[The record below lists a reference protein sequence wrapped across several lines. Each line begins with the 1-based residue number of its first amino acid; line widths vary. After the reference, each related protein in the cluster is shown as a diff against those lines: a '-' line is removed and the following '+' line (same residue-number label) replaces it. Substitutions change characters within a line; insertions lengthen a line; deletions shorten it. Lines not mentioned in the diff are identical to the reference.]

1 MAISTAA
8 QTTTW
13 TYVDGDWHEGNVP
26 LLGPRSHAMWLGSSV
41 FDGARWFEDVAPDL
55 DLHARR
61 VNTSAIAL
69 GLKPTMTPE
78 EIVGLTWDGLKK
90 FDGKTA
96 VYIRPMY
103 WAEHG
108 GYMAVAAD
116 PASTRFCLCLY
127 EAPMLPP
134 SGFSITVSPFRRP
147 TIETMPTNAKAGCLY
162 PNNGRAIL
170 EAKMRGFDNALVL
183 DMLGNVAET
192 GSSNIFLVKQGHVFT
207 PAANGTFLSGIT
219 RPRAAGLLADS
230 GLQVTEKTLS
240 VREFLEADE
249 IFSTGNH
256 SKVVP
261 VTRIEERHLQP
272 GPVAKKAR
280 ELYWQWAHS
289 TSAPRGH
296 KRALLRRSGVAPE

>member
-1 MAISTAA
+1 MAVDTSA
-8 QTTTW
+8 QSVTW
-13 TYVDGDWHEGNVP
+13 TYIDGDWHEGNIPV
-26 LLGPRSHAMWLGSSV
+26 LGPRTHATWLGSSV
-41 FDGARWFEDVAPDL
+41 FDGARWFEGVAPDL
-55 DLHARR
+55 DRHSQR

-69 GLKPTMTPE
+69 GLKPVMSVE
-78 EIVGLTWDGLKK
+78 EIVGLTMDGLKK

-108 GYMAVAAD
+108 GYMSVPPD
-116 PASTRFCLCLY
+116 PESTRFMLCLH
-127 EAPMLPP
+127 EAPMIAP
-134 SGFSITVSPFRRP
+134 SGFSVSVSPFRRP
-147 TIETMPTNAKAGCLY
+147 TLETMPTNAKSGCLY

-192 GSSNIFLVKQGHVFT
+192 ATSNVFMVKDGAIHT
-207 PAANGTFLSGIT
+207 PAPNGTFLSGIT
-219 RPRAAGLLADS
+219 RSRVISLLGETGLPTIERS
-230 GLQVTEKTLS
+230 LS
-240 VREFLEADE
+240 VREVKEADE

-261 VTRIEERHLQP
+261 IIRIEDRDLQP

-280 ELYWQWAHS
+280 ELYWEWAHS
-289 TSAPRGH
+289 
-296 KRALLRRSGVAPE
+296 

>member
-1 MAISTAA
+1 MTLAAAA
-8 QTTTW
+8 QTATW
-13 TYVDGDWHEGNVP
+13 TYVDGDWYEGNVAI
-26 LLGPRSHAMWLGSSV
+26 LGPRSHAMWLGTSV
-41 FDGARWFEDVAPDL
+41 FDGGRWFEGVAPDL
-55 DLHARR
+55 DLHCAR
-61 VNTSAIAL
+61 VNASAAAL
-69 GLKPTMTPE
+69 GLKPTMTAG

-108 GYMAVAAD
+108 GYMGVPAD
-116 PASTRFCLCLY
+116 PDSTRFCLCLY
-127 EAPMLPP
+127 ESPMISPA
-134 SGFSITVSPFRRP
+134 GFSVTVSPFRRP

-170 EAKMRGFDNALVL
+170 EAKGRGFDNALVL

-192 GSSNIFLVKQGHVFT
+192 GTSNIFLVKDGHVMT
-207 PAANGTFLSGIT
+207 PAPNGTFLSGIT
-219 RPRAAGLLADS
+219 RSRTINLLGDY
-230 GLQVTEKTLS
+230 GFKTTEKTLTI
-240 VREFLEADE
+240 RDFLDADE

-261 VTRIEERHLQP
+261 ITRIENRDLQP

-280 ELYWQWAHS
+280 ELYWDWAHS
-289 TSAPRGH
+289 TSA
-296 KRALLRRSGVAPE
+296 A